1 MQRPRFIVSGWLF
14 CPRRLASMLE
24 RQAMIKEGLLPP
36 TPSGLRRNCLSFIEV
51 VSQSVANIAPS
62 ATPALIIPAVFA
74 ITGGGLWLAYA
85 FSTIALLLVTYH
97 INQFAQ
103 RSASPGALYTF
114 VAQGMGPTWGV
125 ISGWSLVIAYLITGA
140 ATLCGA
146 ANYVGVLVHALTG
159 FALSLPLTLVAM
171 IAVAAGAWYL
181 AFKDIEL
188 STKFMLA
195 LEFFSVGIVLLLAIA
210 FFAKTGRVYD
220 AAQFSLANASPKA
233 MLQGLVLA
241 FFSFVGFESAT
252 ALGHEAK
259 DPLRSI
265 PRSVLVTVLAVGA
278 FFTFMSY
285 TLVDAFQGQSISLG
299 QSNAP
304 LTMLSQLAGIPF
316 LGTLFAAG
324 ATVGFFA
331 CALACI
337 NAGARVIFSMAKH
350 GLIHASAAATHEV
363 HSTPHVAVNIAAAIV
378 LLAPMGLLLSRV
390 ALLDAFG
397 YLGSVATFGF
407 LFAYIL
413 VSIGSPLFLRKRG
426 ELSATAVIMSV
437 LSIAMLAIA
446 TVGSVYPVPAAPSS
460 YLPYVFLGLL
470 ALGLARFAYLRV
482 RRPAVIQEIE
492 DALVAETIPA

>member
-1 MQRPRFIVSGWLF
+1 MPFEHAPETVGR
-14 CPRRLASMLE
+14 
-24 RQAMIKEGLLPP
+24 
-36 TPSGLRRNCLSFIEV
+36 GLRRDCLSFMEV
-51 VSQSVANIAPS
+51 VAQSVANIAPS

-74 ITGGGLWLAYA
+74 HTGKGLWLAYV
-85 FSTIALLLVTYH
+85 FSTVALLFVTYH
-97 INQFAQ
+97 INQFAR

-146 ANYVGVLVHALTG
+146 ANYVGVLVADLTG
-159 FALSLPLTLVAM
+159 AQPGLPLSIAVLVV
-171 IAVAAGAWYL
+171 VAAGGWYL
-181 AFKDIEL
+181 AYRDVEL
-188 STKFMLA
+188 STKFMLG
-195 LEFFSVGIVLLLAIA
+195 LEFFSVGIVLLLAFA
-210 FFAKTGRVYD
+210 FFFKSGRVYD
-220 AAQFSLANASPKA
+220 AQQFSFSGMTPNG
-233 MLQGLVLA
+233 MVQGLVLA

-285 TLVDAFQGQSISLG
+285 TLVDAFQGQHATLD

-304 LTMLSQLAGIPF
+304 LGVLAQVAGLPV

-337 NAGARVIFSMAKH
+337 NAGARVIFAMSKH
-350 GLIHASAAATHEV
+350 GLVHSSAAGTHAE
-363 HSTPHVAVNIAAAIV
+363 HATPHVAVTISAIV
-378 LLAPMGLLLSRV
+378 VLLPPLVMLLMRN
-390 ALLDAFG
+390 ALLDTFG
-397 YLGSVATFGF
+397 YLGSIATFGF

-413 VSIGSPLFLRKRG
+413 VSVAAPMFLRRRG
-426 ELSATAVIMSV
+426 ELTATTVAMAV
-437 LSIAMLAIA
+437 LSVGMLAVA
-446 TVGSVYPVPAAPSS
+446 TIGSVIPLPPPPLN
-460 YLPYVFLGLL
+460 YLPYIFLALL
-470 ALGLARFAYLRV
+470 ALGVARFLWLRAKD
-482 RRPAVIQEIE
+482 PSVIKAIE
-492 DALVAETIPA
+492 ADLVGEFAG

>member
-1 MQRPRFIVSGWLF
+1 MTHRERMT
-14 CPRRLASMLE
+14 CPGKRLLDCRGERRVVM
-24 RQAMIKEGLLPP
+24 KEGLLPAP
-36 TPSGLRRNCLSFIEV
+36 RSGLRRDCLSFVEV
-51 VSQSVANIAPS
+51 VAQSVANIAPS

-74 ITGGGLWLAYA
+74 ITGSGLWVVYA
-85 FSTIALLLVTYH
+85 FSTVALLLVTYH

-114 VAQGMGPTWGV
+114 VASGMGPTWGV
-125 ISGWSLVIAYLITGA
+125 ISGWSLVIAYLITGG

-146 ANYVGVLVHALTG
+146 ANYVGVLAHALTG
-159 FALSLPLTLVAM
+159 YTAGLPVTIVVM
-171 IAVAAGAWYL
+171 IAVALGAWYL
-181 AFKDIEL
+181 AYKDIEL
-188 STKFMLA
+188 STKFMLG
-195 LEFFSVGIVLLLAIA
+195 LEFFSVGIVLLLAFA
-210 FFAKTGRVYD
+210 FFAKTGRIYD
-220 AAQFSLANASPKA
+220 AAQFSFAGASPKA

-252 ALGHEAK
+252 ALGHEARN
-259 DPLRSI
+259 PLRSI

-285 TLVDAFQGQSISLG
+285 TLVNAFQGQPTSLG

-304 LTMLSQLAGIPF
+304 LNMLSQLAGLPF

-337 NAGARVIFSMAKH
+337 NAGARVIFAMAKH
-350 GLIHASAAATHEV
+350 GLVHKSAAATHEV
-363 HSTPHVAVNIAAAIV
+363 HATPHVAVNIAATIV
-378 LLAPMGLLLSRV
+378 LLAPLGLLLSHA

-397 YLGSVATFGF
+397 YLGSIATFGF

-413 VSIGSPLFLRKRG
+413 VSIGSPLFLRRRG
-426 ELSATAVIMSV
+426 ELRATPVIMAV
-437 LSIAMLAIA
+437 LSIAMLVVA
-446 TVGSVYPVPAAPSS
+446 TVGSVYPIPQPPAS

-470 ALGLARFAYLRV
+470 ALGVARFAYLRMTK
-482 RRPAVIQEIE
+482 PAIVADIQA
-492 DALVAETIPA
+492 DLVGEVQELTA